1 MFPNEL
7 GVELQSL
14 VFIKKL
20 FAVAV
25 SYVLYFRDIFP
36 ESAFHDKQLEGIE
49 LKILK
54 ESSILPASS
63 KIVYWLKGCFD
74 AIDRHFL
81 KSATIA
87 LYLSDKDLH
96 PSKICEYN
104 IIESYCFRL
113 SYGQEKLSL
122 DLKTENKREPSTI
135 CEISNCSEIEVR
147 NATLNLLKNIRTAG
161 ERLSKLPS
169 ELMITMKLQYYDE
182 VTPESYV
189 PPGFKHADNVIFNF
203 EEDNINIRLG
213 NVKTAHHSI
222 KMHIQTS
229 RRLLTGSVKST
240 KSTQEDES
248 IHELSLGSLN
258 ASKVNENDDLTLSF
272 QQQTLRSDENEL
284 ESYEARCPCGV
295 NKDDGVMILCDGCD
309 KWQHAVCFRILQE
322 GDVPT
327 SHVCEIC
334 AKLKPELLQT
344 GGITDETIQNLGVE
358 ARKATCLFR
367 RVLAL
372 CLNEDSVSPAFI
384 ARSLGVE
391 YTVARGLFN
400 RLIKEQVIKGAGPR
414 RGEKL
419 VEKEYLENVVCPRF
433 FSCISLHDK
442 TSMVSPQMLTSQ
454 KSTTIRRTP
463 GKRAHG
469 ASKSV
474 SEKEY
479 DELFNPSQDS
489 RASPTISKR
498 RKMDM
503 ANTPISVSRQ

>member
-1 MFPNEL
+1 MATAIAVKQNVGNWSKMFPNEL

-74 AIDRHFL
+74 AIDRHFV
-81 KSATIA
+81 
-87 LYLSDKDLH
+87 DLH

-189 PPGFKHADNVIFNF
+189 PPGFKQADNVSFNF

-213 NVKTAHHSI
+213 NVKT
-222 KMHIQTS
+222 TS
-229 RRLLTGSVKST
+229 RRLLAGSVKST

-248 IHELSLGSLN
+248 IHELS
-258 ASKVNENDDLTLSF
+258 
-272 QQQTLRSDENEL
+272 
-284 ESYEARCPCGV
+284 
-295 NKDDGVMILCDGCD
+295 DDGVMILCDGCD

-419 VEKEYLENVVCPRF
+419 VEKEYLENIVCPRF

-442 TSMVSPQMLTSQ
+442 TSVVSPQMLTSQ

-479 DELFNPSQDS
+479 DEVRLRFCQHSYL
-489 RASPTISKR
+489 
-498 RKMDM
+498 
-503 ANTPISVSRQ
+503 

>member
-1 MFPNEL
+1 
-7 GVELQSL
+7 
-14 VFIKKL
+14 
-20 FAVAV
+20 
-25 SYVLYFRDIFP
+25 
-36 ESAFHDKQLEGIE
+36 
-49 LKILK
+49 
-54 ESSILPASS
+54 
-63 KIVYWLKGCFD
+63 
-74 AIDRHFL
+74 
-81 KSATIA
+81 
-87 LYLSDKDLH
+87 
-96 PSKICEYN
+96 
-104 IIESYCFRL
+104 
-113 SYGQEKLSL
+113 
-122 DLKTENKREPSTI
+122 
-135 CEISNCSEIEVR
+135 
-147 NATLNLLKNIRTAG
+147 
-161 ERLSKLPS
+161 
-169 ELMITMKLQYYDE
+169 
-182 VTPESYV
+182 
-189 PPGFKHADNVIFNF
+189 
-203 EEDNINIRLG
+203 
-213 NVKTAHHSI
+213 
-222 KMHIQTS
+222 MHIQTS
-229 RRLLTGSVKST
+229 RRLLAGSVKST

-272 QQQTLRSDENEL
+272 QQQTLRSDENES

-322 GDVPT
+322 GDVPA
-327 SHVCEIC
+327 SHVCEVC

-358 ARKATCLFR
+358 ARKAICLFR

-419 VEKEYLENVVCPRF
+419 VEKEYLENIVCPRF
-433 FSCISLHDK
+433 FSRISLHDK
-442 TSMVSPQMLTSQ
+442 TSV
-454 KSTTIRRTP
+454 
-463 GKRAHG
+463 KRPHG

-489 RASPTISKR
+489 RASPTIGKR